1 MAINKEELLF
11 KKVFAGKAST
21 DNNTAYFSETAVTNA
36 RPSVFSKDI
45 WSEAHLI
52 PDSGIGHITG
62 SVNPGDFT
70 ASGVVKYYSA
80 SGFTA
85 VAGADA
91 GYSAGIKDWIPF
103 NFGDGTTFNYVLL
116 KNNGDRLFPGDAANN
131 WTFDTEAG
139 VLIFHDGNPSGV
151 SSTTPPSM
159 SAYVYI
165 GNKLSDG
172 IGDST
177 TSITGSLLGTA
188 SVAVSSSH
196 SLTASSLENNLN
208 YHLNSLTASS
218 GIFFTSSAPNNQYS
232 IDYAKVL
239 KANGFPE
246 PTSGSLTISASSV
259 RIDGDLT
266 ATGSV
271 TLGGALSF
279 NGFNFVEST
288 ISTSTGSTFFGS
300 GSTGSAVQST
310 SHQFTGSVLITGSNL
325 TLTDGVLT
333 IPNNAGNGI
342 INVASVLAS
351 TATAT
356 NVVTNGV
363 FNAFSSSYSQSV
375 VDFLTTSESLAN
387 EVNTFESFSSSFSQ
401 SVVDFNTNLGI
412 FNSFSQS
419 YSQSVQ
425 DFLAA
430 SESFE
435 SSVASFTSFSS
446 SFSSSIDNLT
456 LGSASVASAIKIDGF
471 NGVEFQQNVI
481 IKGNLDVQ
489 GTTTTINTQ
498 DLSVEDRFIILGSG
512 SAGMDDDLDV
522 GIIFD
527 SGSQDGSGMAL
538 YYDASE
544 NRLNVGKNINN
555 VDFTASADG
564 SSGTAFSVGNRGN
577 NSGNV
582 VTVKTAQPT
591 PPSLSSSSFGEGEM
605 YIDNNNN
612 IYIYVED

>member
-21 DNNTAYFSETAVTNA
+21 DNDTAYFSETAVTNA

-103 NFGDGTTFNYVLL
+103 NFGDGTTYNYVLL

-218 GIFFTSSAPNNQYS
+218 GIFFTASAPNNQYS

-239 KANGFPE
+239 KANGLPE
-246 PTSGSLTISASSV
+246 PTSGSLTITASGV

-279 NGFNFVEST
+279 NGFNFAES
-288 ISTSTGSTFFGS
+288 STTVTSGSTQFGS
-300 GSTGSAVQST
+300 GSTGNDIPLT
-310 SHQFTGSVLITGSNL
+310 THQFTGSITVTGSGIFPGTNGTIDLGSHTKKFSNLYATNTFFGGVHEINLETEGLDQMQEGTVLTLKNGTLHPCKKEADPLVMGIVSSNSNFPIVLGAEPVLITGKIKEGDYIITSKIEGHGKGIDPKHIYTKQL
-325 TLTDGVLT
+325 FGK
-333 IPNNAGNGI
+333 IIAQAIEKGNGR
-342 INVASVLAS
+342 SH
-351 TATAT
+351 
-356 NVVTNGV
+356 
-363 FNAFSSSYSQSV
+363 
-375 VDFLTTSESLAN
+375 
-387 EVNTFESFSSSFSQ
+387 
-401 SVVDFNTNLGI
+401 
-412 FNSFSQS
+412 
-419 YSQSVQ
+419 
-425 DFLAA
+425 
-430 SESFE
+430 
-435 SSVASFTSFSS
+435 
-446 SFSSSIDNLT
+446 
-456 LGSASVASAIKIDGF
+456 
-471 NGVEFQQNVI
+471 I
-481 IKGNLDVQ
+481 IKAM
-489 GTTTTINTQ
+489 I
-498 DLSVEDRFIILGSG
+498 RK
-512 SAGMDDDLDV
+512 M
-522 GIIFD
+522 
-527 SGSQDGSGMAL
+527 
-538 YYDASE
+538 
-544 NRLNVGKNINN
+544 
-555 VDFTASADG
+555 
-564 SSGTAFSVGNRGN
+564 
-577 NSGNV
+577 
-582 VTVKTAQPT
+582 
-591 PPSLSSSSFGEGEM
+591 
-605 YIDNNNN
+605 
-612 IYIYVED
+612 